1 MVINMEADLM
11 DNERIKELSERLEEN
26 IDGAS
31 KVFIVGHNNPD
42 YDAIGSALGI
52 ATIVKFLGKDAYII
66 INDGLSKLDLGVQNI
81 LAANSSYYNIITLE
95 NFRKLVDD
103 DSMLITTDVN
113 KKYMVSVRDDLRSFK
128 KVMIIDH
135 HLDDEFTIDADYKY
149 IDVAASSASEIV
161 TRVLKKMNIDY
172 SLKLANALLAGIILD
187 TKRFQKNTSL
197 STFQATE
204 DLCQRGADYEAVNRL
219 FVSDFKEATEINF
232 LISGNEELSNT
243 RIVAYP
249 QLLGAPTVS
258 FTVNRNKPSTMYNQ
272 VTLAKAADQMLNYN
286 VDASFVLGYVSP
298 DDVGISAR
306 SRGDFNVGEV
316 LAKLQYLDL
325 PQVELLAFN
334 PSEIVKSGGGNKQNA
349 GGRVT
354 TTDIFKLEREIQ
366 RQVEEVLEV
375 SNGPVS
381 LVGDDN
387 QLSKRSFKR

>member
-1 MVINMEADLM
+1 MEADLM

-66 INDGLSKLDLGVQNI
+66 INDFLAQLDFGVLNI

-95 NFRKLVDD
+95 DFRKLVDD

-204 DLCQRGADYEAVNRL
+204 ELCQRGADYEAVNRL

-334 PSEIVKSGGGNKQNA
+334 PSEIVKSGGGSKQNA

>member
-95 NFRKLVDD
+95 DFRKLVDD

-113 KKYMVSVRDDLRSFK
+113 KKYMVSVRNDLRSFK

-204 DLCQRGADYEAVNRL
+204 ELCQRGADYEAVNRL

>member
-95 NFRKLVDD
+95 DFRKLVDD

-204 DLCQRGADYEAVNRL
+204 ELCQRGADYEAVNRL

>member
-95 NFRKLVDD
+95 DFRKLVDD

-204 DLCQRGADYEAVNRL
+204 ELCQRGADYEAVNRL

-366 RQVEEVLEV
+366 RQVEEFLEV

>member
-1 MVINMEADLM
+1 M

-95 NFRKLVDD
+95 DFRKLVDD

-204 DLCQRGADYEAVNRL
+204 ELCQRGADYEAVNRL

-334 PSEIVKSGGGNKQNA
+334 PSEIVKSGGGSKQNA

-354 TTDIFKLEREIQ
+354 TADIFKLEREIQ

-381 LVGDDN
+381 LVGDNN

>member
-95 NFRKLVDD
+95 DFRKLVDD

-204 DLCQRGADYEAVNRL
+204 ELCQRGADYEAVNRL

-334 PSEIVKSGGGNKQNA
+334 PSEIVKSGGGSKQNA

-354 TTDIFKLEREIQ
+354 TADIFKLEREIQ

>member
-1 MVINMEADLM
+1 MEADLM

-95 NFRKLVDD
+95 DFRKLVDD

-204 DLCQRGADYEAVNRL
+204 ELCQRGADYEAVNRL

-334 PSEIVKSGGGNKQNA
+334 PSEIVKSGGGSKQNA

-354 TTDIFKLEREIQ
+354 TADIFKLEREIQ

-381 LVGDDN
+381 LVGDNN

>member
-81 LAANSSYYNIITLE
+81 LAANSSDYNIITLE
-95 NFRKLVDD
+95 DFRKLVDD

-128 KVMIIDH
+128 KVMLIDH

-204 DLCQRGADYEAVNRL
+204 ELCQRGADYEAVNRL

>member
-1 MVINMEADLM
+1 MEADLM

-95 NFRKLVDD
+95 DFRKLVDD

-149 IDVAASSASEIV
+149 IDVVASSASEIV

-204 DLCQRGADYEAVNRL
+204 ELCQRGADYEAVNRL

>member
-1 MVINMEADLM
+1 MEADLM

-52 ATIVKFLGKDAYII
+52 ATIVKSLGKDAYII

-95 NFRKLVDD
+95 DFRKLVDD

-204 DLCQRGADYEAVNRL
+204 ELCQRGADYEAVNRL

>member
-1 MVINMEADLM
+1 MEADLM

-95 NFRKLVDD
+95 DFRKLVDD

-113 KKYMVSVRDDLRSFK
+113 KKYIVSVRDDLRSFK

-204 DLCQRGADYEAVNRL
+204 ELCQRGADYEAVNRL

>member
-1 MVINMEADLM
+1 MVINTEADLM

-95 NFRKLVDD
+95 DFRKLVDD

-135 HLDDEFTIDADYKY
+135 HLDDEFTIDADYRY

-204 DLCQRGADYEAVNRL
+204 ELCQRGADYEAVNRL

>member
-1 MVINMEADLM
+1 MEADLM
-11 DNERIKELSERLEEN
+11 DNERIKELSESLEEN

-95 NFRKLVDD
+95 DFRKLVDD

-204 DLCQRGADYEAVNRL
+204 ELCQRGADYEAVNRL

>member
-95 NFRKLVDD
+95 DFRKLVDD

-204 DLCQRGADYEAVNRL
+204 ELCQRGADYEAVNRL
-219 FVSDFKEATEINF
+219 FVSDFKEATEINY

>member
-1 MVINMEADLM
+1 MEADLM

-95 NFRKLVDD
+95 DFRKLVDD

-204 DLCQRGADYEAVNRL
+204 ELCQRGAEYEAVNRL

-354 TTDIFKLEREIQ
+354 TTDIFKLEREIK

>member
-66 INDGLSKLDLGVQNI
+66 INDGLLKLDLGVQNI

-95 NFRKLVDD
+95 DFRKLVDD

-204 DLCQRGADYEAVNRL
+204 ELCQRGADYEAVNRL

>member
-1 MVINMEADLM
+1 M

-95 NFRKLVDD
+95 DFRKLVDD

-204 DLCQRGADYEAVNRL
+204 ELCQRGADYEAVNRL

>member
-1 MVINMEADLM
+1 MEADLM

-81 LAANSSYYNIITLE
+81 LAANSSYHNIITLE
-95 NFRKLVDD
+95 DFRKLVDD

-204 DLCQRGADYEAVNRL
+204 ELCQRGADYEAVNRL

-334 PSEIVKSGGGNKQNA
+334 PSEIVKSGGGSKQNA

>member
-66 INDGLSKLDLGVQNI
+66 NNDGLSKLDLGVQNI

-95 NFRKLVDD
+95 DFRKLVDD

-204 DLCQRGADYEAVNRL
+204 ELCQRGADYEAVNRL

>member
-95 NFRKLVDD
+95 DFRKLVDD

-113 KKYMVSVRDDLRSFK
+113 KKYMVSVRDDLESFK

-204 DLCQRGADYEAVNRL
+204 ELCQRGADYEAVNRL

>member
-1 MVINMEADLM
+1 MEADLM

-95 NFRKLVDD
+95 DFRKLVDD

-113 KKYMVSVRDDLRSFK
+113 KKYMVSVRDDLESFK

-204 DLCQRGADYEAVNRL
+204 ELCQRGADYEAVNRL

>member
-95 NFRKLVDD
+95 DFRKLVDD

-149 IDVAASSASEIV
+149 IDVVASSASEIV

-204 DLCQRGADYEAVNRL
+204 ELCQRGADYEAVNRL

>member
-66 INDGLSKLDLGVQNI
+66 NDGLSKLDLGVQNI

-95 NFRKLVDD
+95 DFRKLVDD

-204 DLCQRGADYEAVNRL
+204 ELCQRGADYEAVNRL

>member
-95 NFRKLVDD
+95 DFRKLVDD

-113 KKYMVSVRDDLRSFK
+113 KKYMVSVRNDLRSFK

-204 DLCQRGADYEAVNRL
+204 ELCQRGADYEAVNRL

-387 QLSKRSFKR
+387 QLSKSSFKR

>member
-1 MVINMEADLM
+1 MEADLM

-66 INDGLSKLDLGVQNI
+66 NDGLSKLDLGVQNI

-95 NFRKLVDD
+95 DFRKLVDD

-204 DLCQRGADYEAVNRL
+204 ELCQRGADYEAVNRL

>member
-1 MVINMEADLM
+1 MEADLM

-95 NFRKLVDD
+95 DFRKLVDD

-204 DLCQRGADYEAVNRL
+204 ELCQRGADYEAVNRL

-381 LVGDDN
+381 LIGDDN

>member
-1 MVINMEADLM
+1 MEADLM

-81 LAANSSYYNIITLE
+81 LAANSSDYNIITLE
-95 NFRKLVDD
+95 DFRKLVDD

-149 IDVAASSASEIV
+149 IDVDASSASEIV

-204 DLCQRGADYEAVNRL
+204 ELCQRGADYEAVNRL

>member
-1 MVINMEADLM
+1 M

-95 NFRKLVDD
+95 DFRKLVDD

-149 IDVAASSASEIV
+149 IDVVASSASEIV

-204 DLCQRGADYEAVNRL
+204 ELCQRGADYEAVNRL

>member
-95 NFRKLVDD
+95 DFRKLVDD

-172 SLKLANALLAGIILD
+172 SLKLANELLAGIILD

-204 DLCQRGADYEAVNRL
+204 ELCQRGADYEAVNRL

>member
-1 MVINMEADLM
+1 MEADLM

-95 NFRKLVDD
+95 DFRKLVDD

-204 DLCQRGADYEAVNRL
+204 ELCQRGADYEAVNRL

-387 QLSKRSFKR
+387 QLSKSSFKR

>member
-1 MVINMEADLM
+1 MEADLM

-95 NFRKLVDD
+95 DFRKLVDD

-113 KKYMVSVRDDLRSFK
+113 KKYMVSVRNDLRSFK

-204 DLCQRGADYEAVNRL
+204 ELCQRGADYEAVNRL

>member
-1 MVINMEADLM
+1 MEADLM

-95 NFRKLVDD
+95 DFRKLVDD

-204 DLCQRGADYEAVNRL
+204 ELCQRGADYEAVNRL

-387 QLSKRSFKR
+387 QLSKRSLKR

>member
-11 DNERIKELSERLEEN
+11 DNERIKELSESLEEN

-95 NFRKLVDD
+95 DFRKLVDD

-204 DLCQRGADYEAVNRL
+204 ELCQRGADYEAVNRL

>member
-1 MVINMEADLM
+1 MEADLM

-95 NFRKLVDD
+95 DFRKLVDD

-204 DLCQRGADYEAVNRL
+204 ELCQRGADYEAVNRL

-381 LVGDDN
+381 LVGDNN

>member
-1 MVINMEADLM
+1 MEADLM

-31 KVFIVGHNNPD
+31 KVFMVGHNNPD

-95 NFRKLVDD
+95 DFRKLVDD

-149 IDVAASSASEIV
+149 IDVDASSASEIV

-204 DLCQRGADYEAVNRL
+204 ELCQRGADYEAVNRL

>member
-52 ATIVKFLGKDAYII
+52 ATIVKSLGKDAYII

-95 NFRKLVDD
+95 DFRKLVDD

-204 DLCQRGADYEAVNRL
+204 ELCQRGADYEAVNRL